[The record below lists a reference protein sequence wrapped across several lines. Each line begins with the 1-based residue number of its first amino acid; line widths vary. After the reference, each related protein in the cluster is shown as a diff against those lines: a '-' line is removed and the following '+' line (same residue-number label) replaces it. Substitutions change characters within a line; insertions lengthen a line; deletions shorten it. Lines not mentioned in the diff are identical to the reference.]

1 MARRIL
7 LPAGAPRPVSYYSH
21 GIRIGSVLY
30 SAGQTSRDASGQL
43 VGIGDVGRQAEQAFY
58 NLALVLQAAGMG
70 FGDIV
75 RLNIFACRVGDLPAI
90 FEVANRYFT
99 GHAPA
104 LTAAMVDSLAYP
116 EYLLELEVIAE
127 VE

>member
-1 MARRIL
+1 MTRRLL

-21 GIRIGSVLY
+21 GIHIGSVLY

-58 NLALVLQAAGMG
+58 NLFLVLQEAGMG
-70 FGDIV
+70 FKDIV
-75 RLNIFACRVGDLPAI
+75 RLNIFTCRAEDLPVV
-90 FEVANRYFT
+90 FEVAGRYFT

-104 LTAAMVDSLAYP
+104 LTAAVVDGLAYP